1 MKYIVL
7 IVFAIASFYA
17 CNRPVEENNETKHEV
32 PVTYNFSKEFKDY
45 WLSSKAEI
53 SSYKLSKARYGEIHD
68 GNAVF
73 VFVVEPFLPNQQVK
87 SDGIKTNEKSERV
100 MKLIKTENFY
110 TGIYPYSIM
119 TSSFY
124 PLNNNREGVLK
135 ISMSSQDWCGQVYSQ
150 INNREDKLEVQ
161 RFSYFQKEGDV
172 KEKLSK
178 GLLEEELFTQIR
190 IDPAKLP
197 IGNINLYPSSEYI
210 RLMHKEFKKYNAEAS
225 LNIETNIK
233 GNSKYT
239 LEYSD
244 LARKLVIYYESN
256 FPHKIIEWEETYI
269 GLKGNSLTTK
279 AKLKENLQIAYWKHN
294 SVGDSTYRKLLGI

>member
-1 MKYIVL
+1 
-7 IVFAIASFYA
+7 
-17 CNRPVEENNETKHEV
+17 
-32 PVTYNFSKEFKDY
+32 
-45 WLSSKAEI
+45 
-53 SSYKLSKARYGEIHD
+53 
-68 GNAVF
+68 
-73 VFVVEPFLPNQQVK
+73 
-87 SDGIKTNEKSERV
+87 

-197 IGNINLYPSSEYI
+197 IGNINLYPSAEYI